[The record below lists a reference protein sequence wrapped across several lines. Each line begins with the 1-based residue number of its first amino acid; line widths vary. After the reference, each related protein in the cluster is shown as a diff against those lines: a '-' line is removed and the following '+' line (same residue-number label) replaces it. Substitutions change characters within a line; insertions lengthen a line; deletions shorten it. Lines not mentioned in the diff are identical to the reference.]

1 MSLKRKVE
9 RIEKE
14 LGSINDALEVLEN
27 ENGKEIGTE
36 EVDGDPTFFEAQPAI
51 RVLKDHAYKLRRKL

>member
-14 LGSINDALEVLEN
+14 LGCINDALELLEIQN
-27 ENGKEIGTE
+27 GDEMESENPDKEPKYF
-36 EVDGDPTFFEAQPAI
+36 DAQPAI
-51 RVLKDHAYKLRRKL
+51 RILKDHAYRLRRKL